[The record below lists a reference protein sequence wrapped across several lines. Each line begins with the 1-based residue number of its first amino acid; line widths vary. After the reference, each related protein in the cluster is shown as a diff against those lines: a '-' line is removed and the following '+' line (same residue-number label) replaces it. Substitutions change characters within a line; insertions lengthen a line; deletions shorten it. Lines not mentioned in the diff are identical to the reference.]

1 MFPTSPPG
9 NFFCRDGVNNAKTP
23 HTESYLLHLG
33 QSARIHMMG
42 DMTAKRAKLRSGKK
56 NEWQDL
62 KETWVGEQ
70 WLKAGDPNETKHMS
84 CQGVN
89 VHCMLIDSQTVFFLV
104 RIALFLCL
112 YARN

>member
-56 NEWQDL
+56 ERMARL
-62 KETWVGEQ
+62 KRDMGGR
-70 WLKAGDPNETKHMS
+70 AM
-84 CQGVN
+84 
-89 VHCMLIDSQTVFFLV
+89 
-104 RIALFLCL
+104 A
-112 YARN
+112 